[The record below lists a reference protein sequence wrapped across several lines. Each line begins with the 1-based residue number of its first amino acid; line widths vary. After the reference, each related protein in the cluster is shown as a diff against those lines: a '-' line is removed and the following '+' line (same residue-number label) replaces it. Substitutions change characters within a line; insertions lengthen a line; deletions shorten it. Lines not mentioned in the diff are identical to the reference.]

1 MSTHARN
8 PLLNTHQV
16 LIILMFKIILQITI
30 NISLYEGKE
39 EKLRLSQGFPVIAY
53 IVKIWTQD
61 G

>member
-1 MSTHARN
+1 
-8 PLLNTHQV
+8 
-16 LIILMFKIILQITI
+16 MFKIILQITI